1 MIEPINKLADWVTNN
16 GLEFLFI
23 ILFGLLIKRFGKIF
37 IERVVRSSVPASKND
52 AFEKTQ
58 RENTLIGIF
67 YGIMNVAWW
76 GIVAMLILDLI
87 GINLGPLI
95 AGAGVAGV
103 ALGFGGQWL
112 IRDLIS
118 GTFIILENQFR
129 VGDVVSL
136 NTGSGIVTG
145 VVEEI
150 DLRMS
155 LLRDLDGQLHHVP
168 NGSIVVATNM
178 SKTFSGINLDI
189 SVGYETDIDKLI
201 DIVDKVGI
209 EIKDDEVWANK
220 IIETPSFLRIN
231 EFGENGIVIKI
242 TGKTEPLEQW
252 AVAGE
257 LRKRLK
263 MAFDKAQIDIPYPQR
278 VIHEQRN

>member
-87 GINLGPLI
+87 
-95 AGAGVAGV
+95 
-103 ALGFGGQWL
+103 
-112 IRDLIS
+112 
-118 GTFIILENQFR
+118 
-129 VGDVVSL
+129 
-136 NTGSGIVTG
+136 
-145 VVEEI
+145 VEEI

-178 SKTFSGINLDI
+178 SKTFSGINLDV

-263 MAFDKAQIDIPYPQR
+263 IAFDKAQIDIPYPQR

>member
-67 YGIMNVAWW
+67 YGIMNVAWG

-242 TGKTEPLEQW
+242 TGKTCY
-252 AVAGE
+252 
-257 LRKRLK
+257 R
-263 MAFDKAQIDIPYPQR
+263 
-278 VIHEQRN
+278 